1 MKKAKKLIS
10 ALLGLCMTVS
20 AFSVM
25 PVNARGEL
33 PQGDVDGN
41 GKFSLIDMIA
51 VNRWLHTPQFFKDW
65 QYYGY
70 QWKNADWNGDGKVNV
85 IDLALMKRSLTEEIK
100 ILNPILH
107 ATNLSA
113 SVNAQS
119 VNGKEIDEDF
129 ILKQTAFYLNLMQKT
144 AKDGT
149 NTLISPYSVVQALAM
164 TANGADGQTLSE
176 MENVIGGGMSMEE
189 LNPYLYTQRIN
200 QPNTE
205 ECKLLTANSIWCRDY
220 HPAPFND
227 IPFVVK
233 EDFLQTN
240 KNFYDSDVFTAPFD
254 ETTLNDI
261 NDWTNAHTDK
271 MIPHLLEK
279 LPEDAVMALVNAVTF
294 DAKWSD
300 TYYDSYEEKNWFT
313 NSNGTAQT
321 ADVLYGEEHRYLS
334 DEHSTGFMKSYEG
347 GRYAFVA
354 ILPEQGMTTTE
365 YLNTLTAD
373 SLHNMLTSPEYTTV
387 YTRMPKFSYEYEIH
401 LPDTLKEMGM
411 PTAFDIDTADF
422 SRMADPLPDHNICID
437 DVIHK
442 TFIDVTEDGTR
453 AAAATI
459 VLMTECATEPPPPE
473 NPKYVT
479 LNRPFVY
486 YIVDTQTNL
495 PVFMGT
501 VESLT

>member
-10 ALLGLCMTVS
+10 ALLGLCMTIS
-20 AFSVM
+20 TFSVM

-70 QWKNADWNGDGKVNV
+70 QWKNADWNNDGKVNV

-107 ATNLSA
+107 AKNLSA

-129 ILKQTAFYLNLMQKT
+129 ILKQMAFYLNLMQKT
-144 AKDGT
+144 AQDGT

-176 MENVIGGGMSMEE
+176 MENVIGSGMSMDE

-205 ECKLLTANSIWCRDY
+205 KCKLLTANSIWCRDF

-240 KNFYDSDVFTAPFD
+240 KNFYNADVFTAPFD

-261 NDWTNAHTDK
+261 NNWTNAHTDK
-271 MIPHLLEK
+271 MIPHLLEN
-279 LPEDAVMALVNAVTF
+279 LPEEAVMALVNAVTF

-313 NSNGTAQT
+313 DSNGTAQT

-347 GRYAFVA
+347 GRYAFVG
-354 ILPEQGMTTTE
+354 ILPEEGMTSYQHNESSVLTPQHQHQQE
-365 YLNTLTAD
+365 ATLTDASQIYRICSSRPQRVLPTQRSKTERSIAITKIRD
-373 SLHNMLTSPEYTTV
+373 QYAV
-387 YTRMPKFSYEYEIH
+387 YIKYYSYFCRKITIIDKILRYDTRF
-401 LPDTLKEMGM
+401 LGKELS
-411 PTAFDIDTADF
+411 FH
-422 SRMADPLPDHNICID
+422 SRQAGIKLRG
-437 DVIHK
+437 K
-442 TFIDVTEDGTR
+442 GTFFRT
-453 AAAATI
+453 
-459 VLMTECATEPPPPE
+459 CH
-473 NPKYVT
+473 
-479 LNRPFVY
+479 
-486 YIVDTQTNL
+486 
-495 PVFMGT
+495 
-501 VESLT
+501 